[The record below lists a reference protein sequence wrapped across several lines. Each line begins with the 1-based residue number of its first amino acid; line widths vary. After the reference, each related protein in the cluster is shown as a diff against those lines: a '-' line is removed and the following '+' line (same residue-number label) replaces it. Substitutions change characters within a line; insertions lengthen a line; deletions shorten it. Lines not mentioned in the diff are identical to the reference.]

1 MGLWEK
7 QEGTI
12 NETFVLLQQ
21 THTANE
27 SPICRWFYFKSGHQ
41 ETLSPWNKMISFN
54 GTNLKIF
61 KLDED
66 VFPCQRRV
74 SLGSE
79 DVLIS
84 SSK

>member
-1 MGLWEK
+1 MKPLFCCNKLIQLMKPQFADDSILNLAIKKHKALGK
-7 QEGTI
+7 Q
-12 NETFVLLQQ
+12 NDFFQWYQ
-21 THTANE
+21 
-27 SPICRWFYFKSGHQ
+27 SK
-41 ETLSPWNKMISFN
+41 
-54 GTNLKIF
+54 F

>member
-1 MGLWEK
+1 
-7 QEGTI
+7 
-12 NETFVLLQQ
+12 
-21 THTANE
+21 
-27 SPICRWFYFKSGHQ
+27 
-41 ETLSPWNKMISFN
+41 MISFN